1 MKKFALIVAGGSG
14 SRMNNNIPKQFIEIN
29 GRPVLMHT
37 FDVFFNFDPK
47 LEFILVLPKD
57 QLTLWNSLCEMH
69 QFKMDCKIAFGGETR
84 FHSVKNGLDLISED
98 GIVFIHDGVRP
109 LVSVQTLQNCFETAI
124 EKGNALPVIPVSE
137 SVREVEGE
145 KNKAVDRSKYF
156 LVQTPQTF
164 QTGIIKNAY
173 QQATSNLFT
182 DDASVLESTGEIIH
196 LVEGNRENIKITY
209 PENLVFAEILLCD
222 RIGQ

>member
-57 QLTLWNSLCEMH
+57 QISLWKSLCEIH
-69 QFKMDCKIAFGGETR
+69 QFRIEYKIAFGGETR
-84 FHSVKNGLDLISED
+84 FDSVKNGLALIPED

-109 LVSVQTLQNCFETAI
+109 LVSLKTLQNCFETAVK
-124 EKGNALPVIPVSE
+124 KGNALPVIPVSE
-137 SVREVEGE
+137 SVREVDGL

-164 QTGIIKNAY
+164 QTRLIQKAY
-173 QQATSNLFT
+173 QQTTSSLFT
-182 DDASVLESTGEIIH
+182 DDASVLEGTGETIH

-209 PENLVFAEILLCD
+209 PEDLIMAGIFLKNFKA
-222 RIGQ
+222 

>member
-29 GRPVLMHT
+29 NRPVLMHT
-37 FDVFFNFDPK
+37 FDAFFNFDPN
-47 LEFILVLPKD
+47 LEFILVLP
-57 QLTLWNSLCEMH
+57 QNQITLWNSLCDMH
-69 QFKMDCKIAFGGETR
+69 QFNMDCKIAFGGETR
-84 FHSVKNGLDLISED
+84 FHSVKNGLDFINEE

-109 LVSVQTLQNCFETAI
+109 LVSLQTLKNCYETAI

-137 SVREVEGE
+137 SVREIDGL

-164 QTGIIKNAY
+164 QTRLIQKAY

-182 DDASVLESTGEIIH
+182 DDASVLECTGETIH

-209 PENLVFAEILLCD
+209 PEDLVLADIFLKKKIKA
-222 RIGQ
+222 

>member
-29 GRPVLMHT
+29 NRPVLMHT
-37 FDVFFNFDPK
+37 FDAFFNFDPN
-47 LEFILVLPKD
+47 LEFILVLP
-57 QLTLWNSLCEMH
+57 QNQITLWNSLCDMH
-69 QFKMDCKIAFGGETR
+69 QFNMDCKIAFGGETR
-84 FHSVKNGLDLISED
+84 FHSVKNGLDFINEE

-109 LVSVQTLQNCFETAI
+109 LVSLQTLKNCYETAI

-137 SVREVEGE
+137 SVREIDGL
-145 KNKAVDRSKYF
+145 KNKAVNRSKYF

-164 QTGIIKNAY
+164 QTRLIQKAY
-173 QQATSNLFT
+173 QQATSNIFT
-182 DDASVLESTGEIIH
+182 DDATVLECTGETIH

-209 PENLVFAEILLCD
+209 PEDLVLADIFLKKKIKA
-222 RIGQ
+222 